1 MGSHASL
8 PHMPTRVPPLV
19 ATRVGCAW
27 GIGTGFEAGGMTE
40 LSGRRGRIFGMTLV
54 SDDVIATGLYRDNY
68 KSIRRYIDILASR
81 GMDWGLIGPRE
92 IGKLWERHVLNSA
105 ALENL
110 IPEGCRVADVGSG
123 AGLPGIPLAILRPD
137 LEMTLI
143 EPMLRRSDFL
153 NETVEE
159 LGLDDRVTVVRS
171 RAENAGLDVDIVVSR
186 AVAKLA
192 TLIEWTADMIVDSG
206 SLLALK
212 GRSAEDEVAKAKT
225 ELSKRRLS
233 AEVLL
238 VRADPASEVTRAVRV
253 RRVGKPG

>member
-1 MGSHASL
+1 M
-8 PHMPTRVPPLV
+8 
-19 ATRVGCAW
+19 
-27 GIGTGFEAGGMTE
+27 
-40 LSGRRGRIFGMTLV
+40 FGMTLV
-54 SDDVIATGLYRDNY
+54 SDDAIADRLYRDNY
-68 KSIRRYIDILASR
+68 KTIRQYVDILVSR
-81 GMDWGLIGPRE
+81 GVDWGLIGPRE
-92 IGKLWERHVLNSA
+92 IGRLWERHILNSI
-105 ALENL
+105 ALESL

-143 EPMLRRSDFL
+143 EPMLRRSNFL
-153 NETVEE
+153 TEALDE

-171 RAENAGLDVDIVVSR
+171 RAEDADLHVDVVVSR

-192 TLIEWTADMIVDSG
+192 TLINWTADLIVESG

-212 GRSAEDEVAKAKT
+212 GQSADDEVVKAKK

-238 VRADPASEVTRAVRV
+238 IRADPAADVTRAVRV
-253 RRVGKPG
+253 RRAGK